1 MYVWFHCSKCV
12 WKYEFTTCTKWSMMS
27 FLSQKPA
34 RRAAIRISTH
44 ALVVDE
50 GKHPSNTWQHFQ
62 TGIPILNASLLQD
75 AQSEHL
81 QGLGPSRC
89 LVSTFR
95 NGGLQNISSVA
106 PKTERRTSAARSE
119 PRRAPWPPVTEPR
132 SCGCW
137 RGTPEQGINPIT
149 PPPASNLTHFRLF
162 CNLSLFG
169 SSWLVLSVFN
179 AS

>member
-1 MYVWFHCSKCV
+1 MCLKIWVHYLYKVINDVFPIPEASSESCNMNFNTCLSCG
-12 WKYEFTTCTKWSMMS
+12 WKETPFKYLTTFW
-27 FLSQKPA
+27 
-34 RRAAIRISTH
+34 I
-44 ALVVDE
+44 
-50 GKHPSNTWQHFQ
+50 
-62 TGIPILNASLLQD
+62 GIPILNASLLQD

-81 QGLGPSRC
+81 QGLGPSQW
-89 LVSTFR
+89 LISTFR
-95 NGGLQNISSVA
+95 NGGLQHISSEA

-119 PRRAPWPPVTEPR
+119 PRRAPRPPVTEPC

-149 PPPASNLTHFRLF
+149 PPPASKLTHFRLF
-162 CNLSLFG
+162 SNLSLFG